1 MRGKL
6 TGHAGLIYDVG
17 FSPLGDGIVASAGAE
32 GTVRLWDA
40 REGRPPLALDRF
52 GGWTAHSVSLSPDGR
67 RLLSC
72 NAQNGEVVV
81 RDLGDYDRDIACHV
95 GYEIQRRGEKLG
107 DSMRAD
113 EARAWA
119 RRVMEGEES
128 SVGSNAPVGERYTQ
142 P

>member
-1 MRGKL
+1 
-6 TGHAGLIYDVG
+6 
-17 FSPLGDGIVASAGAE
+17 
-32 GTVRLWDA
+32 
-40 REGRPPLALDRF
+40 
-52 GGWTAHSVSLSPDGR
+52 
-67 RLLSC
+67 
-72 NAQNGEVVV
+72 V